1 MASQGILMLFFSF
14 LCCHGLKSTEV
25 PGDQFG
31 KGVIHI
37 GDIEL
42 REVSTFTR
50 IWSPG
55 LLPAGGATFYSP
67 SSLPSGFFPL
77 GSHAQPHNPNPLPRR
92 ALIARDTSHSSS
104 PSLAAP
110 AGFTLLFSTNSSPS
124 AHFWLPLP
132 PPGYTPVGHLITASP
147 QKPLLSSIRCV
158 RDDLLDPCQAGGGPI
173 WSTTSSGHQFT
184 VHLPDSLGTFLA
196 RAAPGGGGAL
206 PLACFKTNALTLAA
220 MMPNLTQITAMIQTH
235 APWFHFHPDEPYL
248 PSSVSWFFNNG
259 ALLYTNATPNSPVRI
274 DPAGDIL
281 PQGGANDGAYWLDL
295 PVDPSSQQ
303 FVKAGNLSSAKA
315 YIHVKPVTSIA
326 STDIVFWLFYPFNGA
341 AKAKV
346 EFVNI
351 GLGRLG
357 EHVGDWEHVTQRFS
371 NFDGEL
377 KQMYFSQHSSGSWV
391 DAADLEYDAGG
402 SRPAAY
408 ATLHGHAFY
417 PKAGLVLKGEVE
429 KGIGL
434 MDLTAKG
441 GPAMDAADGADVVS
455 AEYLGVEEPPW
466 LQYMREW
473 GPKLT
478 YDEAKELERAMRFLP
493 GKLKQALRNL
503 VNKLPP
509 ELLGEEGPTGPKE
522 KASWNGDEA

>member
-31 KGVIHI
+31 KGVIRTS
-37 GDIEL
+37 DIEL

-67 SSLPSGFFPL
+67 SSLPPASSPRIPRPTTQSQSIAPPRPHRPRHFPFVL
-77 GSHAQPHNPNPLPRR
+77 PFPRR
-92 ALIARDTSHSSS
+92 PRRLHPPLLHQLLSLSPLLASTSSS
-104 PSLAAP
+104 RLHPRRPPHHLLP
-110 AGFTLLFSTNSSPS
+110 AK
-124 AHFWLPLP
+124 A
-132 PPGYTPVGHLITASP
+132 
-147 QKPLLSSIRCV
+147 LLSAIRCV
-158 RDDLLDPCQAGGGPI
+158 RDDLLDPCQAGGGQI

-206 PLACFKTNALTLAA
+206 PMACFKTNALTLAA
-220 MMPNLTQITAMIQTH
+220 TMPNLTQITAMIQTH

-259 ALLYTNATPNSPVRI
+259 ALLYTNATPNSHVRI
-274 DPAGDIL
+274 DPDGDIL
-281 PQGGANDGAYWLDL
+281 PQGGANDGTYWLDL

-341 AKAKV
+341 GKAKV

-417 PKAGLVLKGEVE
+417 PKAGLVLKGEVQ
-429 KGIGL
+429 KGVGL

-493 GKLKQALRNL
+493 GN
-503 VNKLPP
+503 
-509 ELLGEEGPTGPKE
+509 
-522 KASWNGDEA
+522 